1 MRILVLCYEY
11 PPLGGGGGRAAKSV
25 AEELARRGHE
35 VRVQTAGM
43 RHLPP
48 REVIEGVEVFRR
60 ESFRRREESCSV
72 AEMALY
78 LITSFLPTLG
88 HLRSWRPDVIHAHFA
103 VPTGALALAAHIL
116 SGVPYV
122 LTVQLGDVPGG
133 VPEQTDKLFRWLN
146 PFITP
151 IWKRAAA
158 ITVVSEFVK
167 RLAIEAYGLP
177 VRRIPNGIALE
188 ATLPPLVPERQPI
201 RLLSVG
207 RFNPQKN
214 YPFLIDA
221 LARVA
226 DLKNWR
232 LTMIGDGAEMP
243 AVKGRIAAHGL
254 EDRIE
259 LLGWLGAGD
268 VQSQMDGSEVFLM
281 PSLSEGLSVA
291 AVEALKSGLA
301 ILGSEIGGLTDLVD
315 QGGNGF
321 LVPVNDL
328 DAYAGKLRL
337 LLTNEPLLFQCRSA
351 SRTKVHEFDL
361 KEIGAQYEETLRAAA
376 LLRKKRALGV

>member
-1 MRILVLCYEY
+1 MKILVLCYEY

-25 AEELARRGHE
+25 AEELVRRGHE

-48 REVIEGVEVFRR
+48 RESLEGVDVFRR

-78 LITSFLPTLG
+78 LVTSFLPMLG
-88 HLRSWRPDVIHAHFA
+88 HLRNWRPDVIHAHFA
-103 VPTGALALAAHIL
+103 VPTGALALAAHVF

-122 LTVQLGDVPGG
+122 LTVHLGDVPGG
-133 VPEQTDKLFRWLN
+133 VPEQTDGLFRWLN

-151 IWKRAAA
+151 IWKRAAG
-158 ITVVSEFVK
+158 ITVVSEFIR
-167 RLAIEAYGLP
+167 RLALAAYGLP
-177 VRRIPNGIALE
+177 VRRIPNGIVLE
-188 ATLPPLVPERQPI
+188 SVLPPLSARPHEV

-214 YPFLIDA
+214 FPFLIDA
-221 LARVA
+221 LARVT

-243 AVKGRIAAHGL
+243 RVKEKIARHGL
-254 EDRIE
+254 EDRVE
-259 LLGWLGAGD
+259 FLGWLCAGKVQAEMDECD
-268 VQSQMDGSEVFLM
+268 VLLM

-315 QGGNGF
+315 QGANGF

-328 DAYAGKLRL
+328 DVYAEKLRTLLSDAPL
-337 LLTNEPLLFQCRSA
+337 LLQCRTA
-351 SRTKVHEFDL
+351 SRAKVHGFDL
-361 KEIGAQYEETLRAAA
+361 KVIGEQYEETLAAA
-376 LLRKKRALGV
+376 VHRRKYEAS